1 MKGVVKLA
9 NFYVDPPDEL
19 EDDNNVNIS
28 NLHRTVTNLIK
39 QLNYGMINIDTDN
52 FSEEIA
58 DAINDMLKGEE

>member
-1 MKGVVKLA
+1 MA

-28 NLHRTVTNLIK
+28 NLHRCMTNIVK

-52 FSEEIA
+52 FTEEIA
-58 DAINDMLKGEE
+58 DAIEGIVKGEE

>member
-1 MKGVVKLA
+1 MA

>member
-1 MKGVVKLA
+1 MA

-39 QLNYGMINIDTDN
+39 QLNFGMINIDTDN

-58 DAINDMLKGEE
+58 DAINDLLKGEE

>member
-1 MKGVVKLA
+1 MA

-28 NLHRTVTNLIK
+28 NLHRCMTNIVK

-52 FSEEIA
+52 FTEEVA
-58 DAINDMLKGEE
+58 DAIDSIVKGEE